1 MTQKILN
8 PYNNEV
14 VGEVPVLDEV
24 SVNAAL
30 QRASD
35 FKAEFAAMPAHQKAA
50 ILMKTAE
57 LIAGNAKELAEL
69 IAKEGGKPI
78 RYARGEVNRATETFT
93 FAADEARRLRG
104 ETIRLDAAKGGVG
117 KFGYYV
123 RTPIGV
129 VAAITPF
136 NFPLNLVAHKVAP
149 AIAVG
154 CPIVLKPA
162 PATPLTAVRL
172 HELMIE
178 AGLPEA
184 GFQVVTGDVEVGRWL
199 TTSDQVDMITFTGST
214 AVAHKIQQVAG
225 LRRTT
230 YELGGNAGVIVDE
243 GTEITPE
250 LVNRVAAGCFA
261 YSGQV
266 CISVQRIYAHESLAD
281 ELKSALIDRT
291 KAMIHGDPIEDATEV
306 GPLINDVAAER
317 IQQWVKEG
325 VADGATVLVGG
336 EADGRM
342 FQPTLME
349 GVSDNLNLMC
359 NEVFGPVANFITYS
373 DFEEALNAVD
383 DSEFGLQAGVYT
395 PRLDKA
401 MQAVE
406 RLNVGGV
413 IINDVPMF
421 RVDHMPYGGNKNS
434 GIGREGPQFSVE
446 DMTEIKMVVIN
457 T

>member
-8 PYNNEV
+8 PYNDEV
-14 VGEVPVLDEV
+14 VGEVPVLDEMA
-24 SVNAAL
+24 VNDAL
-30 QRASD
+30 QRAAD
-35 FKAEFAAMPAHQKAA
+35 FKEEFAAMPAHQKAT
-50 ILMKTAE
+50 LLVKTAE
-57 LIAGNAKELAEL
+57 LIAANATELAEL
-69 IAKEGGKPI
+69 ITKESGKPI
-78 RYARGEVNRATETFT
+78 RYARGEVGRAVETFT

-104 ETIRLDAAKGGVG
+104 ETLRLDAAKGGVG

-136 NFPLNLVAHKVAP
+136 NFPLNLVVHKVAP

-154 CPIVLKPA
+154 CPIVLKPS
-162 PATPLTAVRL
+162 PATPLTAMRL
-172 HELMIE
+172 RELMVE

-184 GFQVVTGDVEVGRWL
+184 AFQVVTGDADVGRWL
-199 TTSDQVDMITFTGST
+199 TISDKVDMITFTGST
-214 AVAHKIQQVAG
+214 AVAHKIHQAAG

-230 YELGGNAGVIVDE
+230 FELGGNAGVIIDE

-281 ELKSALIDRT
+281 ELKNALIERT
-291 KAMIHGDPIEDATEV
+291 KTMVYGDPIDDTTEI
-306 GPLINDVAAER
+306 GPLINDLAAER
-317 IQQWVKEG
+317 IQQWVQE
-325 VADGATVLVGG
+325 ALDDGASILVGG
-336 EADGRM
+336 ESDGRM

-349 GVSDNLNLMC
+349 GVPDNLNLMC
-359 NEVFGPVANFITYS
+359 SEVFGPVANFITYS
-373 DFEEALNAVD
+373 DFDEALKAVD

-401 MQAVE
+401 MHAVE

-413 IINDVPMF
+413 IINDIPMF
-421 RVDHMPYGGNKNS
+421 RVDHMPYGGNKKS

-457 T
+457 S